1 MINPLELTGP
11 NFLIFYLFLGIAVI
25 VGLYLIRRF
34 IESGPVPRIDYS
46 DPYLLAYL
54 RGGELEAMRVAA
66 VSLIDRGL
74 LKLSDRRLEIVN
86 DKAIDLVRRPVEAA
100 VLRRAQ
106 ATSDIR
112 RFFDSRTI
120 RATTVEY
127 KETLQRLHLLPDK
140 QISRVRVLLL
150 SVVLAILVGFALASA
165 IAAAMRGRYNI
176 LFLILLTAIFCGIA
190 IRHYNPFRTA
200 LGDALLADIQTLF
213 QSLKSRA
220 PMIRSG
226 GATGEAALLMAVF
239 GINALPS
246 ATFPAAR
253 QLEDKRRSTTTS
265 CGGGGCGGG
274 FTCSGGSSCGGG
286 GSGCGGGG
294 GCGGGS

>member
-11 NFLIFYLFLGIAVI
+11 NFLIFYLLLGIAVI
-25 VGLYLIRRF
+25 AGLYLVRRF

-54 RGGELEAMRVAA
+54 RGGEQEAMRVAA

-74 LKLSDRRLEIVN
+74 LKLSDRCVEIVD

-106 ATSDIR
+106 ATSDLR

-127 KETLQRLHLLPDK
+127 KEMLQRLRLLPDK
-140 QISRVRVLLL
+140 QIAARRVLLL
-150 SVVLAILVGFALASA
+150 SAVLAILVGFALASA
-165 IAAAMRGRYNI
+165 LATAMRGRHNI

-200 LGDALLADIQTLF
+200 LGDALLADLQTLF
-213 QSLKSRA
+213 QSLKRRA
-220 PMIRSG
+220 SMIRAG
-226 GATGEAALLMAVF
+226 GATGEAVLLMAVF

-253 QLEDKRRSTTTS
+253 QFEDKRRSTNTS
-265 CGGGGCGGG
+265 CGGHGCGHG
-274 FTCSGGSSCGGG
+274 CSGGSACGGG

>member
-1 MINPLELTGP
+1 MSNPLELTGP
-11 NFLIFYLFLGIAVI
+11 NFLIFYFLLGIAVI
-25 VGLYLIRRF
+25 AGLYLIRRF

-74 LKLSDRRLEIVN
+74 LKLSDQGLEIVN

-106 ATSDIR
+106 ATSDLR

-120 RATTVEY
+120 RTTTVEY
-127 KETLQRLHLLPDK
+127 KETLQRLRLLPDK
-140 QISRVRVLLL
+140 EISRVRVLLL
-150 SVVLAILVGFALASA
+150 SAVLAILVGFALASA

-176 LFLILLTAIFCGIA
+176 LFLILLTAIFCAIA

-200 LGDALLADIQTLF
+200 LGDALLADVQTLF

-220 PMIRSG
+220 SMIRSG

-239 GINALPS
+239 GINTLPS

-253 QLEDKRRSTTTS
+253 EFEDKRRSKSTSCAGHGCSTTS
-265 CGGGGCGGG
+265 CC
-274 FTCSGGSSCGGG
+274 GGSSCGGG